1 MAPHLLLFFFLVCT
15 ERNGLPVAAGLSGE
29 ESDLLVNSS
38 RRQRVVFLSESTG
51 NFSVRFRDLENPLQN
66 TGDGARALPSEAFS
80 LNDRKASHFDFEDD
94 TAGHMGSLETPE
106 SAAKSTISKHS
117 PELTV
122 NREKRG
128 NLTNGGV
135 KDVIN
140 TFSPVSGSEEE
151 YTAQPG
157 LRLETAVPGF
167 LPARTGDRSKWV
179 TRSEDGQPPAEP
191 RARRRRSW
199 LWNQFFVIEEYR
211 GPEPVLIGRV
221 SFCHGRVLLM

>member
-1 MAPHLLLFFFLVCT
+1 MAAPRLLLLFLLVCT
-15 ERNGLPVAAGLSGE
+15 AERNAGLSGE
-29 ESDLLVNSS
+29 EPDLLVNSS
-38 RRQRVVFLSESTG
+38 RRQRVLFHSESAG
-51 NFSVRFRDLENPLQN
+51 NFAVSFRDLEKPLQN
-66 TGDGARALPSEAFS
+66 TADGARTLPSEAFS
-80 LNDRKASHFDFEDD
+80 LNDRKPGPFDFEDD
-94 TAGHMGSLETPE
+94 AAGHVGALETLK

-140 TFSPVSGSEEE
+140 AFSPVSGSEEE
-151 YTAQPG
+151 YAAQPR
-157 LRLETAVPGF
+157 LRLEAAVPGV
-167 LPARTGDRSKWV
+167 LPARTGDRYKWV
-179 TRSEDGQPPAEP
+179 TRSEDGRPPAEP

-221 SFCHGRVLLM
+221 SFRHGRVLLM

>member
-1 MAPHLLLFFFLVCT
+1 MAPHLLLLFLLVCT
-15 ERNGLPVAAGLSGE
+15 AERDGISVAAGLSGE
-29 ESDLLVNSS
+29 EPDLLVNSS
-38 RRQRVVFLSESTG
+38 GTHSESTG
-51 NFSVRFRDLENPLQN
+51 NFAVSFRDLENPLQN
-66 TGDGARALPSEAFS
+66 TADGARTLPSEAFS
-80 LNDRKASHFDFEDD
+80 LNDRKPSHFDFEDD
-94 TAGHMGSLETPE
+94 TAGHVGTLETPI

-122 NREKRG
+122 NREKRS

-140 TFSPVSGSEEE
+140 AFGPVSGSEEE
-151 YTAQPG
+151 YAAQPG
-157 LRLETAVPGF
+157 LRLETAVPGV
-167 LPARTGDRSKWV
+167 LPVRTGDRSKWV
-179 TRSEDGQPPAEP
+179 TRSEDGRPPAEP

-221 SFCHGRVLLM
+221 SLCHGRVLLM